1 MSDLTVSQALLMK
14 EARIE
19 EINGH
24 IRDLSE
30 RLDALQNEREKV
42 AQERIMLRDLLEQFQ
57 NGSTP
62 EDPFLTM
69 SRTDAVEFILRQSK
83 GPITPKGITAEA
95 HRLGRKDTYEALN
108 AALAHLA
115 RTERAYSPER
125 GQWLH
130 GTPPEPEYDED
141 DLAADLLTAI
151 GRD

>member
-1 MSDLTVSQALLMK
+1 MK

-24 IRDLSE
+24 ISDLNA
-30 RLDALQNEREKV
+30 RLHALENERDKV
-42 AQERIMLRDLLEQFQ
+42 AQEGTILRDLLEQFK
-57 NGSTP
+57 NDSPP
-62 EDPFLTM
+62 ESPFLTM
-69 SRTDAVEFILRQSK
+69 SRTDAVEFILREAR

-130 GTPPEPEYDED
+130 GTPPEQEYDED